1 MALRVAIRDDVM
13 PFLAPD
19 PQVVRF
25 PLTIGNALDLI
36 GRETRVENQTLCE
49 GAENSQVHL
58 PNGWC
63 VSIGYG
69 WRHYCANYGWKDR
82 IDCLLDTPTCEV
94 AIFDAGDTW
103 FVPHAD
109 EGTFIWPHVPAS
121 LLLAVVDAVAMF
133 REGGDCP
140 CPDCVKERRRGKD
153 E

>member
-63 VSIGYG
+63 VST
-69 WRHYCANYGWKDR
+69 RARRSRN
-82 IDCLLDTPTCEV
+82 L
-94 AIFDAGDTW
+94 AGFW
-103 FVPHAD
+103 
-109 EGTFIWPHVPAS
+109 
-121 LLLAVVDAVAMF
+121 
-133 REGGDCP
+133 
-140 CPDCVKERRRGKD
+140 
-153 E
+153 